1 MAQGASGARQV
12 IEYAVVHR
20 DGMWCLFQCGQ
31 QIRVFDRCDHATQAA
46 GELAR
51 LVLAPDVEVTLWV
64 QSSTG
69 ELRRSPLGTTH

>member
-1 MAQGASGARQV
+1 M

-31 QIRVFDRCDHATQAA
+31 QIRVFERCDLATEAA

-51 LVLAPDVEVTLWV
+51 LVLAPDVAVKLWV
-64 QSSTG
+64 QSPTG
-69 ELRRSPLGTTH
+69 ELCESPLGTVH